1 MVFEILG
8 LRIVAVAAHTNS
20 RPCPGLSQLGGLS
33 ARRLGARGR
42 LFAAAVAG
50 LALGLSAPAALAHEC
65 KPGHFRAP
73 FFIKTMGR
81 CVFDPASLSFQG
93 EPAEQ
98 ARCLMRGMDQSRNL
112 GPPME
117 HLPAA
122 LADRV
127 GSETGLPSREALST
141 YLSKL
146 DLEWI
151 FATYLWQPIARAN
164 DNDPNAPT
172 ARYFVIHDTSSPN
185 FGHRSFPEE
194 IDGRSRFN
202 NLNSFKCSDGWG
214 KAHVVINRAG
224 DMLLNHE
231 LSIPWRETK
240 FEQAANFS
248 GALKGLF
255 LHVELIQPR
264 RAAPG
269 HGHND
274 AQSPNPPFTAAQYD
288 RLALLYVIASVRS
301 NRWLIPAYHAALDA
315 DIRNGHDDP
324 LNFDP
329 ESFANSIAKV
339 VDTLNAPEQMRV
351 AGSAP
356 VNDGKRPPDP
366 PFSPIPLTDPAE
378 LPPSNAVA
386 SDASAEPP
394 ADARTHAGEHD
405 GATAAK
411 AESEKNGDRKIVAE
425 HCQTYLF
432 KGRRHSICRSYVA
445 AVAAHGKM
453 TQTARLADHRVSH
466 QSVGARYQA
475 GNQNA
480 RHERGKTRHGRA

>member
-1 MVFEILG
+1 LKFSG
-8 LRIVAVAAHTNS
+8 LRAVAISAPIDGIRCKRLLQPS
-20 RPCPGLSQLGGLS
+20 GLRVLT
-33 ARRLGARGR
+33 ARRR
-42 LFAAAVAG
+42 LFAAAIAG
-50 LALGLSAPAALAHEC
+50 LALGLFAPAALGHEC

-73 FFIKTMGR
+73 YFIKTMGR

-93 EPAEQ
+93 EPSEQ

-112 GPPME
+112 GPPLE
-117 HLPAA
+117 HFPSA

-127 GSETGLPSREALST
+127 GTDTGLPSREALST
-141 YLSKL
+141 YLSRL
-146 DLEWI
+146 DLEWD
-151 FATYLWQPIARAN
+151 FAAHLWQPISRAN
-164 DNDPNAPT
+164 DNDPNAPM
-172 ARYFVIHDTSSPN
+172 ARYFVIHDTSAPYY
-185 FGHRSFPEE
+185 GHRSFPDE
-194 IDGRSRFN
+194 IDGGSRIN
-202 NLNSFKCSDGWG
+202 NLGGFKCSDGWG

-231 LSIPWRETK
+231 LDIPWRETK
-240 FEQAANFS
+240 FEQAANFA

-324 LNFDP
+324 LNFDA
-329 ESFANSIAKV
+329 ESFANSIAALV
-339 VDTLNAPEQMRV
+339 NTLQAPAEIRV

-356 VNDGKRPPDP
+356 AIDGKRAADP
-366 PFSPIPLTDPAE
+366 PFSPISLVDPAE
-378 LPPSNAVA
+378 LPPPSHALAA
-386 SDASAEPP
+386 SDSSPEPP
-394 ADARTHAGEHD
+394 ADPRTQVKEQDKA
-405 GATAAK
+405 ATAK
-411 AESEKNGDRKIVAE
+411 SETEKNTDRKIAAE
-425 HCQTYLF
+425 HCQTYFF
-432 KGRRHSICRSYVA
+432 KGHRRSVCRPYVA
-445 AVAAHGKM
+445 ALPVRGKL
-453 TQTARLADHRVSH
+453 TQTARLVDRRVGH
-466 QSVGARYQA
+466 QSVPVRHQA

-480 RHERGKTRHGRA
+480 RHDRGKARPGRA

>member
-1 MVFEILG
+1 
-8 LRIVAVAAHTNS
+8 VAVAAHTNS
-20 RPCPGLSQLGGLS
+20 RPSRGLSPRGGSSIARLAA
-33 ARRLGARGR
+33 ARRS
-42 LFAAAVAG
+42 FAVAG
-50 LALGLSAPAALAHEC
+50 LALGLSATVALAHEC

-73 FFIKTMGR
+73 YFIKTMGR
-81 CVFDPASLSFQG
+81 CVFDPASMSFQG

-112 GPPME
+112 GPPLE

-122 LADRV
+122 LAGRV
-127 GSETGLPSREALST
+127 GTDTGLPSREALST
-141 YLSKL
+141 LLSKL
-146 DLEWI
+146 DLEWV
-151 FATYLWQPIARAN
+151 FATYLWQPIARAS
-164 DNDPNAPT
+164 DNDPNAPM

-194 IDGRSRFN
+194 IDGGARLN

-264 RAAPG
+264 RSAG
-269 HGHND
+269 GRGYND

-324 LNFDP
+324 LNFDA
-329 ESFANSIAKV
+329 ESFANSIAKL
-339 VDTLNAPEQMRV
+339 VDTLNAPEQIRL
-351 AGSAP
+351 AESAP
-356 VNDGKRPPDP
+356 AVDGKRGPEP
-366 PFSPIPLTDPAE
+366 PFSPVPLTDPAE
-378 LPPSNAVA
+378 LPPSHAAAA
-386 SDASAEPP
+386 SDSSAEPAVDP
-394 ADARTHAGEHD
+394 GTRAKEPDRAV
-405 GATAAK
+405 AAK
-411 AESEKNGDRKIVAE
+411 IESEKSGDRKIIAE
-425 HCQTYLF
+425 HCQTYFF
-432 KGRRHSICRSYVA
+432 KGHRRSVCRPYVA
-445 AVAAHGKM
+445 AVPARGRLM
-453 TQTARLADHRVSH
+453 QTARLVRVSH
-466 QSVGARYQA
+466 QSVGARAQA
-475 GNQNA
+475 GNQN
-480 RHERGKTRHGRA
+480 TRR

>member
-1 MVFEILG
+1 
-8 LRIVAVAAHTNS
+8 VAVAAHTNS
-20 RPCPGLSQLGGLS
+20 RPSRGLSQLAGLS
-33 ARRLGARGR
+33 VPALAAGRR
-42 LFAAAVAG
+42 LFAVGLAG
-50 LALGLSAPAALAHEC
+50 LTLGLSAQIALAHEC

-73 FFIKTMGR
+73 YFIKTMGR
-81 CVFDPASLSFQG
+81 CVFDPASMSFQG

-112 GPPME
+112 GPPLE

-122 LADRV
+122 LAERV
-127 GSETGLPSREALST
+127 GTDTGLPSREALST

-146 DLEWI
+146 DLEWV

-164 DNDPNAPT
+164 DNDPDAPM

-194 IDGRSRFN
+194 IDGASRFN
-202 NLNSFKCSDGWG
+202 NLSSFKCSDGWG

-264 RAAPG
+264 RSAG
-269 HGHND
+269 GRGYND
-274 AQSPNPPFTAAQYD
+274 AQSPNPPFTPAQYD

-301 NRWLIPAYHAALDA
+301 SRWLIPAYHAALDA

-324 LNFDP
+324 LNFDA
-329 ESFANSIAKV
+329 ESFANSIARK
-339 VDTLNAPEQMRV
+339 VDTLNAPEEMRI
-351 AGSAP
+351 AGSTPTTDPSHAP
-356 VNDGKRPPDP
+356 EP
-366 PFSPIPLTDPAE
+366 PFSPIALSDPPPAE
-378 LPPSNAVA
+378 PGLSHAAAPDS
-386 SDASAEPP
+386 SAEPP
-394 ADARTHAGEHD
+394 PEARTQAKEHD
-405 GATAAK
+405 GAVAAK
-411 AESEKNGDRKIVAE
+411 TQSEKNGDRKIIAE
-425 HCQTYLF
+425 HCQTYFF
-432 KGRRHSICRSYVA
+432 KGRRHSICRPYVA
-445 AVAAHGKM
+445 AVAAQGKM
-453 TQTARLADHRVSH
+453 TQTARLTDRRVSH
-466 QSVGARYQA
+466 QSGGARYQA
-475 GNQNA
+475 GNLNA
-480 RHERGKTRHGRA
+480 RHDRGKLRHGRA